1 MNELQEKLVESLSRA
16 AKRLRRAGLPFSLA
30 ADLERLAQ
38 QVDQPCVVAVVGRVK
53 SGKSSFINAL
63 LGDDLA
69 KVGSTETTAT
79 INVFRYG
86 SSQNGVSV
94 RCHWRNGGVTEE
106 NRAFLDS
113 LQGNDLET
121 LRRADGI
128 DHLEYRLPNPYLTQ
142 ITLVDTPGTGAVV
155 DEHQNRVAEYLRLE
169 QQLRDRHHQETERL
183 SDEADAIIYLIGET
197 SRVTDQAFLEEFQG
211 ITQGRSRALN
221 ALGVMAKIDLNS
233 EVTRRREELAEKI
246 ATQLRSSLNTVIPV
260 SSGVHRALEDLLAQD
275 ALRLKNMIKAFQR
288 IPASVLEEMLSS
300 AELYHDPD
308 LEYPISLS
316 EREQLRG
323 QLLWR
328 SFVTVV
334 QVIVDSAF
342 NEAKIVNQL
351 QLISG
356 FERLQEILDNHF
368 VRRGHILRGYRIL
381 NDAFAVLRKVQFTYL
396 PEFYNQRE
404 EIRSKRER
412 FLTFIARS
420 NPNDAVAKELVQFI
434 EEQLAPRTDLK
445 EVVME
450 IEREIGRIKY
460 ELEDYNAD
468 FDALQKLAISAN
480 AQYFIPAERSELEAL
495 FGLYGLERTK
505 RLSPAQMNL
514 DYIGERQGYW
524 DERSQLGSAPIV
536 REIAQQASRRYGR
549 LAEQLF

>member
-1 MNELQEKLVESLSRA
+1 MNELQEKLVESLARA

-94 RCHWRNGGVTEE
+94 RCHWRNGSVTEE

-128 DHLEYRLPNPYLTQ
+128 DHLEYLLPNPYLTQ

-155 DEHQNRVAEYLRLE
+155 DEHQNRTAEYLRLE
-169 QQLRDRHHQETERL
+169 QQLRDRHHHETERL
-183 SDEADAIIYLIGET
+183 GDEADAIIYLIGET
-197 SRVTDQAFLEEFQG
+197 PRVTDQAFLEEFQN

-221 ALGVMAKIDLNS
+221 ALGVMAKIDLNP
-233 EVTRRREELAEKI
+233 EVIKRREELAEKT

-260 SSGVHRALEDLLAQD
+260 SSGVYRALRDLLAQD
-275 ALRLKNMIKAFQR
+275 ALRLKQMIEAFQR
-288 IPASVLEEMLSS
+288 VPAPILEEMLSN

-308 LEYPISLS
+308 LEYPLSLS

-334 QVIVDSAF
+334 QVMIDSAF
-342 NEAKIVNQL
+342 NEAKIVSQL
-351 QLISG
+351 HSISG
-356 FERLQEILDNHF
+356 FERLQEKLDNHF

-381 NDAFAVLRKVQFTYL
+381 NDAFSVLRKVQFTYL

-404 EIRSKRER
+404 VIRSKRER
-412 FLTFIARS
+412 FLAFVARS
-420 NPNDAVAKELVQFI
+420 NPNDPVARELAQFI
-434 EEQLAPRTDLK
+434 EEQLAPRTDLQ
-445 EVVME
+445 EVLME

-468 FDALQKLAISAN
+468 FDALQKLAISVN
-480 AQYFIPAERSELEAL
+480 VQYFTSAERSELEAL
-495 FGLYGLERTK
+495 FGLYGLEMAK
-505 RLSPAQMNL
+505 RLSSSQMKL
-514 DYIGERQGYW
+514 KFIGERQGYW
-524 DERSQLGSAPIV
+524 DARSNLGSVPVV
-536 REIAQQASRRYGR
+536 REIAQQASRRYGL